1 MKIFKIIIFI
11 LEFVLQELKNLLKK
25 IIRIF
30 NVYSKEYSILK
41 LLLYLSGSNVNPF
54 KNQNFVNFLK
64 INEKFWKLNNEIS
77 DNKKFILITSFVH
90 FHPGYSYSNSIIGAN
105 LKDYFNCNLRGFI
118 DSHDHYCKKI
128 LNSFGINKIY
138 YLKEKNILLETEHA
152 RVTPNIPCVHG
163 SIIFSFY
170 IIYSFLI

>member
-64 INEKFWKLNNEIS
+64 INEKFWKLN
-77 DNKKFILITSFVH
+77 
-90 FHPGYSYSNSIIGAN
+90 
-105 LKDYFNCNLRGFI
+105 
-118 DSHDHYCKKI
+118 
-128 LNSFGINKIY
+128 
-138 YLKEKNILLETEHA
+138 
-152 RVTPNIPCVHG
+152 
-163 SIIFSFY
+163 
-170 IIYSFLI
+170 